1 MTILYSEAGLS
12 ASAGSSGILVC
23 DKTAQAGIST
33 VAKLT
38 GTTAGRKLRGCTHT
52 GTGNLDITVPVSGLY
67 QISATIVIAAGSGA
81 FQWTLGFGAGT
92 TFIGFGAGTTFI
104 SYAGGLKTASVE
116 FSLQYNALLELDD
129 GVTYSFLATCGTSA
143 DIASG
148 QLRLVQSIVY

>member
-1 MTILYSEAGLS
+1 MSILYSEAGLS
-12 ASAGSSGILVC
+12 ANAGSSGILVC
-23 DKTAQAGIST
+23 DKTAQLGVST

-67 QISATIVIAAGSGA
+67 HVHATIVVAAGSGA

-92 TFIGFGAGTTFI
+92 TFT